1 MLVEFNLETDNSIG
15 KSYLDFDIEIVKSI
29 KI

>member
-1 MLVEFNLETDNSIG
+1 MLVEFNLEIDNSIG